1 MSLPPEAPPTDPASI
16 PSGVVVDTSVV
27 SAIGNPD
34 AEKNR
39 ALAKL
44 FEAASA
50 TACIPPCVVDEI
62 EGESGRAYEAPV
74 RVLHGERQGWMER
87 VPAFTD
93 GAQYRNG
100 PVASHVADRVRER
113 MADRFDVPEHEVE
126 KTDTLLPGVA
136 VQLLASGEYGRT
148 GVLIKDRHAA
158 EAAHTVLEN
167 TEYEGLIRI
176 YRGKP
181 FIEWSVDWAGA
192 ESSSD
197 RGIY

>member
-1 MSLPPEAPPTDPASI
+1 MSLPPEEPPTDPASI

-27 SAIGNPD
+27 SAMGNPGTD
-34 AEKNR
+34 KNR
-39 ALAKL
+39 AFAKL
-44 FEAASA
+44 FTAADA

-62 EGESGRAYEAPV
+62 EGETGRAYEAPT
-74 RVLHGERQGWMER
+74 RVLHGERRGWMER

-113 MADRFDVPEHEVE
+113 IAGRFDVPEHEVE

-136 VQLLASGEYGRT
+136 VQLLASGEHDRT
-148 GVLIKDRHAA
+148 GVLIKDRYAA
-158 EAAHTVLEN
+158 KAAHTVLEN
-167 TEYEGLIRI
+167 TVYEELIRI

-181 FIEWSVDWAGA
+181 FIEWGVDWAGEEA
-192 ESSSD
+192 SSG